1 MGHATTTT
9 TTTDNS
15 PFPGFTRI
23 SDQIYIHHPDQHD
36 KATAND
42 DGEIHPDKIIIYGW
56 GDGRPRNVS
65 KYIEGYRA
73 LYPRATIIAVLA
85 TTFKAAYQPL
95 HERTEGMMPVIDAA
109 FSPSSSDGK
118 QPNQPPPRV
127 LLHAMSNAGG
137 INLASTLN
145 AHVARHGVPLPH
157 RVMVLDSVPGG
168 VVFHQQVG
176 RWSRA
181 MAIGMRRSLP
191 RWVPQAVLQAVFYV
205 FLWMNKAWEFV
216 LRRHHAG
223 AWSRAAVNR
232 PEMVPVP
239 SAKKENGNEK
249 MMVADEQHTPRRL
262 YLYSKEDDII
272 GWEDIEEH
280 AEQSTKLGYHADTEL
295 FEGSGHVD
303 HMRHHPQKYWES
315 IAKTWRKAHGAA

>member
-1 MGHATTTT
+1 MGHATTPS
-9 TTTDNS
+9 NS

-23 SDQIYIHHPDQHD
+23 SDQIYIHHNNDNTTTDRVDHD
-36 KATAND
+36 D
-42 DGEIHPDKIIIYGW
+42 SHPDKIIIYGW
-56 GDGRPRNVS
+56 GDGRPKNVS

-73 LYPRATIIAVLA
+73 LFPGATIIVVLA

-95 HERTEGMMPVIDAA
+95 LERTQGMMPVIDAA
-109 FSPSSSDGK
+109 FSEKHP
-118 QPNQPPPRV
+118 QQNQPPRV

-145 AHVARHGVPLPH
+145 AHLARHGVPLPH

-191 RWVPQAVLQAVFYV
+191 RWVPQVVLQAVFYV
-205 FLWMNKAWEFV
+205 FLWLNKFWEFV

-223 AWSRAAVNR
+223 AWSREAVNR
-232 PEMVPVP
+232 HEMVAVP
-239 SAKKENGNEK
+239 PPAATKKSSTIAGEY
-249 MMVADEQHTPRRL
+249 HHSRRL

-280 AEQSTKLGYHADTEL
+280 AKDASKLGYHADTEL
-295 FEGSGHVD
+295 FDGSGHVD
-303 HMRHHPQKYWES
+303 HMRHHPQKYWAS
-315 IAKTWRKAHGAA
+315 IERTWRKAHAAV

>member
-1 MGHATTTT
+1 MGHTTNTT
-9 TTTDNS
+9 NSS
-15 PFPGFTRI
+15 PFPGFTKI
-23 SDQIYIHHPDQHD
+23 SDQIYIHHSDRNDNTAAKGGDDESSPD
-36 KATAND
+36 
-42 DGEIHPDKIIIYGW
+42 IIIIYGW

-73 LYPRATIIAVLA
+73 LFPRATIIAVLA

-95 HERTEGMMPVIDAA
+95 HERTEGIMPVIDAA
-109 FSPSSSDGK
+109 FSDK
-118 QPNQPPPRV
+118 DQTQQKKPPRV

-145 AHVARHGVPLPH
+145 AHLARYGTPLPH

-181 MAIGMRRSLP
+181 MAIGMSRSLP
-191 RWVPQAVLQAVFYV
+191 RWVPQAMLQAVFYV
-205 FLWMNKAWEFV
+205 FLWVHKLWEFI

-223 AWSRAAVNR
+223 AWSREAVNR
-232 PEMVPVP
+232 HEMVPVP
-239 SAKKENGNEK
+239 ALAAKDSK
-249 MMVADEQHTPRRL
+249 VVDEYHGPRRL

-280 AEQSTKLGYHADTEL
+280 VEHASKLGYHADTKL

-315 IAKTWRKAHGAA
+315 IARTWRKAHGAV

>member
-1 MGHATTTT
+1 MGHGTTTT
-9 TTTDNS
+9 NS
-15 PFPGFTRI
+15 PFPGFTKI

-36 KATAND
+36 KNAD
-42 DGEIHPDKIIIYGW
+42 HDELHPDKVIIFGW

-73 LYPRATIIAVLA
+73 LYPRATVVAVLA

-95 HERTEGMMPVIDAA
+95 HERTEGMMPVVDAA
-109 FSPSSSDGK
+109 FPAR
-118 QPNQPPPRV
+118 QQRPPRV

-145 AHVARHGVPLPH
+145 AHLARHGTPLPH

-168 VVFHQQVG
+168 VVFHRQVG

-191 RWVPQAVLQAVFYV
+191 RWVPQAVLQAAFWV
-205 FLWMNKAWEFV
+205 FLWAHKFWEFV

-223 AWSRAAVNR
+223 AWSREAVNR
-232 PEMVPVP
+232 HEMVPVP
-239 SAKKENGNEK
+239 PRDDSRTAE
-249 MMVADEQHTPRRL
+249 DQHAPRRL

-280 AEQSTKLGYHADTEL
+280 AEHASKLGYHADTEM

-315 IAKTWRKAHGAA
+315 IARTWRRAHGAA

>member
-1 MGHATTTT
+1 MGHATTPS
-9 TTTDNS
+9 NS

-23 SDQIYIHHPDQHD
+23 SDQIYIHHNNDNTTTDRVDHD
-36 KATAND
+36 D
-42 DGEIHPDKIIIYGW
+42 SHPDKIIIYGW
-56 GDGRPRNVS
+56 GDGRPKNVS
-65 KYIEGYRA
+65 KLPRA
-73 LYPRATIIAVLA
+73 VPRATIIVVLA

-95 HERTEGMMPVIDAA
+95 LERTQGMMPVIDAA
-109 FSPSSSDGK
+109 FSEKHP
-118 QPNQPPPRV
+118 QQNQPPRV

-145 AHVARHGVPLPH
+145 AHLARHGVPLPH

-191 RWVPQAVLQAVFYV
+191 RWVPQVVLQAVFYV
-205 FLWMNKAWEFV
+205 FLWLNKFWEFV

-223 AWSRAAVNR
+223 AWSREAVNR
-232 PEMVPVP
+232 HEMVAVP
-239 SAKKENGNEK
+239 PPAATKKSSTIAGEY
-249 MMVADEQHTPRRL
+249 HHSRRL

-280 AEQSTKLGYHADTEL
+280 AKDASKLGYHADTEL
-295 FEGSGHVD
+295 FDGSGHVD
-303 HMRHHPQKYWES
+303 HMRHHPQKYWAS
-315 IAKTWRKAHGAA
+315 IERTWRKAHAAV

>member
-1 MGHATTTT
+1 MGHATTPTN
-9 TTTDNS
+9 NS
-15 PFPGFTRI
+15 PFPGFTKI
-23 SDQIYIHHPDQHD
+23 SDQIYIHHPDRD
-36 KATAND
+36 DDNAATNVD
-42 DGEIHPDKIIIYGW
+42 HVEPHPDKVIIYGW
-56 GDGRPRNVS
+56 GDGHPRNVS

-73 LYPRATIIAVLA
+73 LFPRAIIIAVLA

-109 FSPSSSDGK
+109 FSEK
-118 QPNQPPPRV
+118 QKQPPRV

-137 INLASTLN
+137 INMASTLN
-145 AHVARHGVPLPH
+145 AHLARHGTPLPH
-157 RVMVLDSVPGG
+157 RVMVMDSSPGG

-191 RWVPQAVLQAVFYV
+191 RWVPHAMLQAVFYV
-205 FLWMNKAWEFV
+205 FLWVNRLWEFI

-223 AWSRAAVNR
+223 AWSREAVNR
-232 PEMVPVP
+232 HEMVPVP
-239 SAKKENGNEK
+239 ALAVKDNKI
-249 MMVADEQHTPRRL
+249 ADEYHRSRRL

-272 GWEDIEEH
+272 GWEDVEEH
-280 AEQSTKLGYHADTEL
+280 AEYASKLGYHADTEV

-315 IAKTWRKAHGAA
+315 IAKTWRKAHSDDA